1 MITSIGASRE
11 NRTHTIL
18 ITSQAQ
24 YHCAR
29 EAYISWCGWIGHYP
43 VVVIKD
49 TCALNPFQTSELDL
63 GLLVLLA
70 ATSSWYLTRASNPEE
85 VTFELTMS
93 ASCISQACLKPSVP
107 VSVWHLDSG
116 SNAEPAI

>member
-1 MITSIGASRE
+1 MPE
-11 NRTHTIL
+11 KH
-18 ITSQAQ
+18 
-24 YHCAR
+24 
-29 EAYISWCGWIGHYP
+29 ISWCGWNGHYP

-49 TCALNPFQTSELDL
+49 TCALNPFQTSELGL

-85 VTFELTMS
+85 VRFELTMS
-93 ASCISQACLKPSVP
+93 ASCISQAFLKPSVP